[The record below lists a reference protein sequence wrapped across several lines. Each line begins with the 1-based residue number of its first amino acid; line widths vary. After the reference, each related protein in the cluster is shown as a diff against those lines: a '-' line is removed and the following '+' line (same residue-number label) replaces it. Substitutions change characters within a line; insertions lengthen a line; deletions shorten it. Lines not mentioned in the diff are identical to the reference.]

1 MLRFILRRVL
11 SILVSMLVI
20 SLLAFAIIQLPP
32 GDFVTSY
39 AASMQAAG
47 VPLDDSDLQALRDQY
62 GLDQGFFVQYAIW
75 IGNVLQGDFGTSL
88 EWKQPVSELVW
99 ERMGLSTIIE
109 LSAILVMWLVALP
122 IGIYSAIRKYSLG
135 DYVATLFGF
144 IGLAIPNFLLALLL
158 MYVTFRS
165 TGHLLGGLFSSEY
178 MDAPWSLARLWDF
191 LTHAWAPVLVLA
203 TAGTAHLI
211 RVLRAN
217 LLDELHRPYVS
228 AARARGLNE
237 TAVILRY
244 PVRIAINPLLS
255 TLGFLLPVM
264 ISSSVVVSVV
274 MTLPT
279 PGPLLLRSLLSQD
292 TYLAGAFFLLM
303 GGLTLIG
310 TLISDL
316 LLAWADPRI
325 RLQ

>member
-1 MLRFILRRVL
+1 MLRFLFRRLL
-11 SILVSMLVI
+11 SMLASLLVI

-47 VPLDDSDLQALRDQY
+47 VPLEDADLQALRDQY
-62 GLDQGFFVQYAIW
+62 GLDQSFLVQYAIW
-75 IGNVLQGDFGTSL
+75 IGNALQGDFGMSL

-99 ERMGLSTIIE
+99 ERLGLSTMIE
-109 LSAILVMWLVALP
+109 LSAILLMWLVALP

-158 MYVTFRS
+158 MYATYQS

-178 MDAPWSLARLWDF
+178 ADAPWSVARFWDF

-228 AARARGLNE
+228 AARARGLDE
-237 TAVILRY
+237 TTVMLRY